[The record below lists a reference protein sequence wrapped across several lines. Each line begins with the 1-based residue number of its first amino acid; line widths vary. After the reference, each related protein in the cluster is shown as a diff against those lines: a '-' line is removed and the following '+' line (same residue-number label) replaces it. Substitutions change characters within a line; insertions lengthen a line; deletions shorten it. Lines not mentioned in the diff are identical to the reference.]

1 MGNCDSCLGGRERPK
16 PFDEPVQRTPSS
28 TLSSP
33 MIHVRNEIQYVNSG
47 ANSPGFGVHH
57 RILPFDRR
65 PSIKIPEPVPEKPRK
80 PYGI

>member
-16 PFDEPVQRTPSS
+16 PFDEPVQHTPSS
-28 TLSSP
+28 KP
-33 MIHVRNEIQYVNSG
+33 HVEQNEIHFGSG
-47 ANSPGFGVHH
+47 GSARSPGFGVHH
-57 RILPFDRR
+57 RIVPFDDRR